1 MAVALSVDVED
12 WYDGMAHLG
21 HPIPAPHGA
30 KSGLTNLAELL
41 SGAAPGSQVTLFV
54 VGNYAA
60 RVRSELQDLVAAG
73 HEVASH
79 GPDHGAVPGDPQE
92 LEEWLRRGRQ
102 MVEDLV
108 QRAVI
113 GFRSPRFEVPGSLG
127 LARYREAIARA
138 GFHYVSDRDR
148 LGAESAVRELP
159 VLTRGRFPLGGGSYQ
174 RLLPRR
180 ALRPLLQGQPGP
192 TVLYYHSYDFD
203 ATLPSPWTSRSLAVL
218 KQVVA
223 RSRIPGI
230 VGDVLANVGS
240 VSCQEASSGL

>member
-1 MAVALSVDVED
+1 MAVSLTVDVED

-21 HPIPAPHGA
+21 HPIPAPEGA
-30 KSGLTNLAELL
+30 RSGLANLAELL
-41 SGAAPGSQVTLFV
+41 SGAASDSRVTLFV

-60 RVRSELQDLVAAG
+60 RVQSELQDLVAAG

-79 GPDHGAVPGDPQE
+79 GPDHGAVPGDPEE

-102 MVEDLV
+102 TVEDV
-108 QRAVI
+108 AQRPVT
-113 GFRSPRFEVPGSLG
+113 GFRSPRFEVPASMG
-127 LARYREAIARA
+127 LARYREVIARA
-138 GFHYVSDRDR
+138 GFQYVSDRNR
-148 LGAESAVRELP
+148 LGSACAVRELP

-174 RLLPRR
+174 RLLPRWG
-180 ALRPLLQGQPGP
+180 LRPLLQRQEGP

-203 ATLPSPWTSRSLAVL
+203 ATLPSPWTSRSTAVL

-223 RSRIPGI
+223 RGRIPEI
-230 VGDVLANVGS
+230 VGDVLATLGS